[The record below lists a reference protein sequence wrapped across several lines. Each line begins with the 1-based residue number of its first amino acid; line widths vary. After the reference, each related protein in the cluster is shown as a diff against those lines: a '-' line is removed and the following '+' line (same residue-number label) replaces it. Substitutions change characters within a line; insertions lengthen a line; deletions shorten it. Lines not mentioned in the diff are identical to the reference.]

1 MKPAFPVIAALSAA
15 LALFAAPAAMAS
27 AKGDKEAGKR
37 VYVQCAACH
46 KIDASG
52 SHGVGPNLNKV
63 IGRRAGTAPGFRF
76 SPAMTA
82 SNRVWT
88 ETALDAYLA
97 APMASIPGSRMPF
110 AGLRNAADRRNV
122 IAYIKSAAK

>member
-1 MKPAFPVIAALSAA
+1 MKPALPVLAILA
-15 LALFAAPAAMAS
+15 LALPSPAF

-37 VYVQCAACH
+37 VYAQCAACH

-63 IGRRAGTAPGFRF
+63 IGRRAGTVPGFRF
-76 SPAMTA
+76 SPAMA
-82 SNRVWT
+82 NSGRVWT

>member
-1 MKPAFPVIAALSAA
+1 MKPALPVLAILA
-15 LALFAAPAAMAS
+15 LALSSPAF

-37 VYVQCAACH
+37 VYAQCAACH

-63 IGRRAGTAPGFRF
+63 IGRRAGTVPGFRF
-76 SPAMTA
+76 SPAMA
-82 SNRVWT
+82 NSGRVWT

>member
-1 MKPAFPVIAALSAA
+1 MKIALPVIAILAFALSSPA
-15 LALFAAPAAMAS
+15 FAKA
-27 AKGDKEAGKR
+27 DKEAGKR
-37 VYVQCAACH
+37 VFAQCAACH
-46 KIDASG
+46 RIDASG

-63 IGRRAGTAPGFRF
+63 IGRRAGTVPGFRF
-76 SPAMTA
+76 SPAMVA
-82 SNRVWT
+82 ANRVWS